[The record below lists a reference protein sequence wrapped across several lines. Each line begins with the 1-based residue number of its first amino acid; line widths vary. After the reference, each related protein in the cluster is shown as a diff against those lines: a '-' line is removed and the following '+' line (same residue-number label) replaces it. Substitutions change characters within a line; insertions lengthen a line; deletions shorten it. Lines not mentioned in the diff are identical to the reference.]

1 MSARQVIAADRPVA
15 MATTFEELVTARTG
29 TPLPTPAPAV
39 APQRKDQAA
48 LSDPEREHF
57 IDAVDSLNLVDQTGV
72 SAYGRLVA
80 IHADMRHHMHD
91 MGDGS
96 PMSAL
101 GQQRFLPWHRVY
113 LYQFEQLLRTV
124 HPDVSIPYWDWSNP
138 NEQTVPG
145 WLASVL
151 PTVNIPNPG
160 PGLVRVTRF
169 PGTRGYDLA
178 AVVAGRVNGAP
189 ALADVQRAADYTTFV
204 SGLESIHDLVHVWFG
219 KRGTMYALNRAPAD
233 PIFWMH
239 HANIDRLWWE
249 WHQGARSQRKEPT
262 LNGRDAIMDPWRY
275 AEPDTR
281 DIANFQYEYAH

>member
-1 MSARQVIAADRPVA
+1 MSTKQAIAMDHLATMP
-15 MATTFEELVTARTG
+15 TTFADLVTARTG
-29 TPLPTPAPAV
+29 TPLPVPAPAITRT
-39 APQRKDQAA
+39 RKDQAA
-48 LSDPEREHF
+48 LTDQERQQF
-57 IDAVDSLNLVDQTGV
+57 IEALDSLNLVDQTGV

-80 IHADMRHHMHD
+80 IHADMGHHMHD

-113 LYQFEQLLRTV
+113 LYEFELLLQTV
-124 HPDVSIPYWDWSNP
+124 HPEITIPYWDWTKSS
-138 NEQTVPG
+138 EQLVPQ

-160 PGLVRVTRF
+160 PGVVKVTRF
-169 PGTRGYDLA
+169 PGTSGYDLA
-178 AVVAGRVNGAP
+178 AVVAGAVNGAP
-189 ALADVQRAADYTTFV
+189 ALADVQRAADYTTFA

-219 KRGTMYALNRAPAD
+219 RRGTMYALNRAPAD

-249 WHQGARSQRKEPT
+249 WHAKARGPQTEPT
-262 LNGRDAIMDPWRY
+262 LQGRDAIMDPWRF

-281 DIANFQYEYAH
+281 DIAHFKYEYAH